1 MTEDENSENNSD
13 VEEFFLAFGQL
24 EQTAM
29 PRTTAGQRKAELRTA
44 TAAVPGSKSFF
55 KSIKRLRVRLADA
68 MGRNQKQAEKTP
80 GPKIMVKWFRSYF
93 NLDSAEST
101 LKFGT
106 PTKAPLWK
114 LGKILKQVK
123 VWPACLKLKS
133 GKSAGPVTHYLITGK
148 V

>member
-13 VEEFFLAFGQL
+13 VEEFFLAYSQL
-24 EQTAM
+24 EQSAM
-29 PRTTAGQRKAELRTA
+29 PRTTAG
-44 TAAVPGSKSFF
+44 SKRFF
-55 KSIKRLRVRLADA
+55 KSIKRLRLADA

-133 GKSAGPVTHYLITGK
+133 GKSAGPDTHYLITGK